1 MATIVQVASLAGVS
15 TSTVSHVLNN
25 TRPVEPETRK
35 RVVDAIEK
43 TGYRQDALARALR
56 RSRTDSIGLV
66 IPDAGE
72 PAFAE
77 MVHGVEKAAADAG
90 LTLVLANSAE
100 DAQREYRAV
109 NTLLD
114 RRVDGL
120 ILARAAESL
129 PALMT
134 ILEGDKRPTVLLDRL
149 FNELPFDQVAADNR
163 ESMRQLA
170 AHLIAAG
177 HRGFA
182 VVAGDDRVSALR
194 ERRDGF
200 TDAAATAALD
210 PAEQAVVLGVDPTEM
225 RAELERALDPARGV
239 TCVIACSTPLAVLAL
254 ETLESLGRRIPGDIA
269 FATFDGFAHGDLFE
283 PKLTT
288 VRQPAFEMG
297 IAAVEL
303 LSQRM
308 VSPDAGPRTVRLQ
321 QHIGWRA
328 STEGFDPHSQGR

>member
-43 TGYRQDALARALR
+43 TGYRQDALARAMR

-90 LTLVLANSAE
+90 LTLLLANSAE
-100 DAQREYRAV
+100 DAQREFRAV

-129 PALMT
+129 PALMPV
-134 ILEGDKRPTVLLDRL
+134 LETDKRPTVLLDRL
-149 FNELPFDQVAADNR
+149 VSELPFDQVAADNR

-170 AHLIAAG
+170 AHLITAG
-177 HRGFA
+177 HRRFA
-182 VVAGDDRVSALR
+182 VIAGDLRVSALR

-200 TDAAATAALD
+200 TDAAASAGLD
-210 PAEQAVVLGVDPTEM
+210 AAEQSVIVGVEPQDM
-225 RAELERALDPARGV
+225 RAELERALDAARGV

-254 ETLESLGRRIPGDIA
+254 ETLHALERSIPEDVA
-269 FATFDGFAHGDLFE
+269 FATFDGFAHGDLFQ
-283 PKLTT
+283 PQLTT

-303 LSQRM
+303 LTQRILN
-308 VSPDAGPRTVRLQ
+308 PGAGPRTVRLQ

-328 STEGFDPHSQGR
+328 STESYDIHARSR

>member
-1 MATIVQVASLAGVS
+1 MATIVEVAALAGVS

-25 TRPVEPETRK
+25 TRPVEPDTRQ

-100 DAQREYRAV
+100 DAEREYRAV

-129 PALMT
+129 PALT
-134 ILEGDKRPTVLLDRL
+134 KILLAEKRPIVLLDRL
-149 FNELPFDQVAADNR
+149 FNDLPFDQIAADNR
-163 ESMRQLA
+163 ESMRRLA
-170 AHLIAAG
+170 AHLVGTG
-177 HRGFA
+177 HRRFV

-194 ERRDGF
+194 ERREGF
-200 TDAAATAALD
+200 LDAVAAEGLDLAGQVVVVGRDDAA
-210 PAEQAVVLGVDPTEM
+210 M
-225 RAELERALDPARGV
+225 RRALDDALPAS
-239 TCVIACSTPLAVLAL
+239 TCVVACSTPLAVLAL
-254 ETLESLGRRIPGDIA
+254 ETLRERGIDIPGDVA
-269 FATFDGFAHGDLFE
+269 FATFDGFSHGDLFE
-283 PKLTT
+283 PRLTT

-297 IAAVEL
+297 VAAVEL
-303 LSQRM
+303 LTQRL
-308 VSPDAGPRTVRLQ
+308 VAPDAGSRTVRLQ
-321 QHIGWRA
+321 QRIELRP
-328 STEGFDPHSQGR
+328 STEDFAAAAGRL

>member
-25 TRPVEPETRK
+25 TRPVEPETRQ

-100 DAQREYRAV
+100 DAEREYRAV

-129 PALMT
+129 PGLT
-134 ILEGDKRPTVLLDRL
+134 GILQSEKRPIVLLDRL
-149 FNELPFDQVAADNR
+149 SSDLPFDQIAADNR

-170 AHLIAAG
+170 THLAKAG
-177 HRGFA
+177 HQRFA
-182 VVAGDDRVSALR
+182 VLVGDDRVSALR
-194 ERRDGF
+194 ERREGF
-200 TDAAATAALD
+200 QDAASGGGIDPALQFVIVGRDDAASRQSLDAALGD
-210 PAEQAVVLGVDPTEM
+210 
-225 RAELERALDPARGV
+225 V

-254 ETLESLGRRIPGDIA
+254 ETVRARGLEIPRDIA

-283 PKLTT
+283 PRLTT

-308 VSPDAGPRTVRLQ
+308 VAPDAGSRTVRLQ
-321 QHIGWRA
+321 QRIELRP
-328 STEGFDPHSQGR
+328 STEDFAAEAPAS

>member
-100 DAQREYRAV
+100 DAQREFRAV

-120 ILARAAESL
+120 ILARAAASL
-129 PALMT
+129 PTLMT
-134 ILEGDKRPTVLLDRL
+134 ILKGDKRPTVLLDRL
-149 FNELPFDQVAADNR
+149 FSDLPFDQVAADNR
-163 ESMRQLA
+163 ESMKQLA
-170 AHLIAAG
+170 KHLITAG
-177 HRGFA
+177 HRRFV
-182 VVAGDDRVSALR
+182 VVAGDERVSALR

-200 TDAAATAALD
+200 TEEATTASLV
-210 PAEQAVVLGVDPTEM
+210 PNEQAVILGVDPIEM
-225 RAELERALDPARGV
+225 RRDLELALGPTRGV
-239 TCVIACSTPLAVLAL
+239 TCVIACSTPLAALAL
-254 ETLESLGRRIPGDIA
+254 ETLDALGRRIPADIA
-269 FATFDGFAHGDLFE
+269 FATFDGFAHGDLFD

-288 VRQPAFEMG
+288 VRQPAFQMG

-308 VSPDAGPRTVRLQ
+308 IAPEAGSRTVRLQ
-321 QHIGWRA
+321 QHIEWRA
-328 STEGFDPHSQGR
+328 STEHFHQGSQPD

>member
-1 MATIVQVASLAGVS
+1 MATIVEVASLAGVS

-25 TRPVEPETRK
+25 TRPVEPETRQ

-77 MVHGVEKAAADAG
+77 MVHGVEKAAAEAG

-100 DAQREYRAV
+100 DAEREYRAV
-109 NTLLD
+109 STLLD

-129 PALMT
+129 PGLT
-134 ILEGDKRPTVLLDRL
+134 KILESEKRPTVLLDRL
-149 FNELPFDQVAADNR
+149 FSDLPFDQIAAENR

-170 AHLIAAG
+170 AHLARAG
-177 HRGFA
+177 HRRF
-182 VVAGDDRVSALR
+182 VVIVGDDRVSALR
-194 ERRDGF
+194 ERREGF
-200 TDAAATAALD
+200 QDAAATAPFDLAD
-210 PAEQAVVLGVDPTEM
+210 QAMVLGRDDATLRLAIE
-225 RAELERALDPARGV
+225 AALQPARGV

-254 ETLESLGRRIPGDIA
+254 ETFRDLGLAVPHDIA

-283 PKLTT
+283 PQLTT

-297 IAAVEL
+297 VAAVEL

-308 VSPDAGPRTVRLQ
+308 ISPDAGSRTVRLQ
-321 QHIGWRA
+321 QRIEWRP
-328 STEGFDPHSQGR
+328 STEGYPIADNGR